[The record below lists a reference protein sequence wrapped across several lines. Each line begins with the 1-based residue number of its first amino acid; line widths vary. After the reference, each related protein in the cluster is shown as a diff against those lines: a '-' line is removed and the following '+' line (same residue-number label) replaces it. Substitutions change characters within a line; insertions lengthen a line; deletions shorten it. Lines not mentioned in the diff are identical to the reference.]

1 MRLIRGQEETGNLCE
16 QDGLVVGREC
26 ELDFSRGAAGETAQ
40 DSVATVESTMLAVET
55 IEVITVARSCTSRR
69 GVNYADDIGDI
80 GDFTG
85 HHCHW
90 LGVAPPIQLAGE
102 SSHGPFT
109 PRNPSFADARFTIP
123 LSTRTTIPRSC
134 GDPPRCCGTRRSG
147 LSASATRATSSVM
160 RLSHLRTVMLGFS
173 GVFGVCSRRC
183 YPYRPSR
190 ADGLQPPLGLGD
202 RSPSQAPTSGLRS
215 CDLG

>member
-1 MRLIRGQEETGNLCE
+1 MSICGRQSPAGSGEVLRTTKTGN
-16 QDGLVVGREC
+16 
-26 ELDFSRGAAGETAQ
+26 STGAKFP
-40 DSVATVESTMLAVET
+40 S
-55 IEVITVARSCTSRR
+55 TSRPQR
-69 GVNYADDIGDI
+69 LNFERPY
-80 GDFTG
+80 
-85 HHCHW
+85 CHW
-90 LGVAPPIQLAGE
+90 LGIAPPIQLAGE

-109 PRNPSFADARFTIP
+109 PRNPSLADARFTIP

-134 GDPPRCCGTRRSG
+134 GDLPRCCGTRRSG
-147 LSASATRATSSVM
+147 SASATRVSSSVM
-160 RLSHLRTVMLGFS
+160 RLSHFRTVMLGFS

-190 ADGLQPPLGLGD
+190 ANGLQPPLGLGD